1 MRAHSSVAASE
12 LGIGGAGVLA
22 ERGRRPA
29 VDEGGELVV
38 AAALGGV
45 DGVLAG
51 GVLLAAVGAVLEQD
65 AAGFA
70 EAGRRRQVERGGPVG
85 GGGVDLDAALED
97 RGGALRPVVVP
108 AIVMPDVKLAV
119 PMSTAEGGP
128 GVQQIVI
135 APPRNFVRQQSSR
148 LQEAA
153 AQNPMKSLVMNMLL
167 TSLLTALVPLV
178 IVF

>member
-1 MRAHSSVAASE
+1 
-12 LGIGGAGVLA
+12 
-22 ERGRRPA
+22 
-29 VDEGGELVV
+29 
-38 AAALGGV
+38 
-45 DGVLAG
+45 
-51 GVLLAAVGAVLEQD
+51 
-65 AAGFA
+65 
-70 EAGRRRQVERGGPVG
+70 
-85 GGGVDLDAALED
+85 
-97 RGGALRPVVVP
+97 
-108 AIVMPDVKLAV
+108 MPDAKLAV

>member
-1 MRAHSSVAASE
+1 M
-12 LGIGGAGVLA
+12 LA
-22 ERGRRPA
+22 PE
-29 VDEGGELVV
+29 
-38 AAALGGV
+38 
-45 DGVLAG
+45 DGH
-51 GVLLAAVGAVLEQD
+51 
-65 AAGFA
+65 
-70 EAGRRRQVERGGPVG
+70 R
-85 GGGVDLDAALED
+85 
-97 RGGALRPVVVP
+97 
-108 AIVMPDVKLAV
+108 IAV
-119 PMSTAEGGP
+119 PTSTAEGGP